1 VSFCKLVCARVQLAL
16 SISSFPDHLSTLC
29 RYVII
34 PFSIA
39 ANQPEARW
47 FDITPDISSPQYKKG
62 TLCGMLMLKC
72 FAGERSG
79 GIPQRSAVSMPKL
92 QEFILRTFL
101 YAARELP
108 SADKSGFNDPYV
120 VVRVGGQECQSK
132 ILKQTNNPTWNED
145 ILMSIMLPENPNL
158 MPPIQYVV

>member
-1 VSFCKLVCARVQLAL
+1 MCATCVEPP
-16 SISSFPDHLSTLC
+16 IVLSTLY

-34 PFSIA
+34 PFSDA

-47 FDITPDISSPQYKKG
+47 LDLTPDISSPLYKKG

-72 FAGERSG
+72 MAGEKSG
-79 GIPQRSAVSMPKL
+79 GVPQRSAVSMPKL